1 MALVDD
7 GMPCAIC
14 GKPIDDGSTCFT
26 TTMVGLAP
34 PLSRLD
40 DSVAHPECVDAWE
53 HKAEF
58 VAAYNARWK
67 ERQFEIDDAGHVKW
81 VCRERP
87 LISWWMWLLMP
98 LLLPVWLIYNA
109 VSGAKRAWFRGS
121 HPGDDF
127 PIA

>member
-14 GKPIDDGSTCFT
+14 GKPIDDVSTCFT
-26 TTMVGLAP
+26 TTMVGLQL

-40 DSVAHPECVDAWE
+40 DSAAHPECVDAWE
-53 HKAEF
+53 HKTEF
-58 VAAYNARWK
+58 VEAYNARWK

-81 VCRERP
+81 VGRERP
-87 LISWWMWLLMP
+87 LIPWWMWLLMP
-98 LLLPVWLIYNA
+98 LLLPVSLIYNA

-121 HPGDDF
+121 HQGDDF